1 MKGIFDFIFYKFH
14 YKVLAFVFAI
24 LLWLLATNKEITE
37 AEIRV
42 SINPIP
48 TGNYE
53 VVDYSPKEIELT
65 VEGYRKDL
73 LILREK
79 GQVNVL
85 LPKELSLRENGEGR
99 VSLKEENILL
109 PVSSAKIKKV
119 NPKYIEVKV
128 EKLIKKVVPVK
139 LEATGIRRNLKLIL
153 SPNYVIVYVPEKRKN
168 EVRLVKT
175 EKIDLSSIKG
185 NAEIYLNIVSKFRVE
200 PDRVKLIIR
209 TKQEGR

>member
-1 MKGIFDFIFYKFH
+1 MKRVLDLVFNKFH
-14 YKVLAFVFAI
+14 YKVLAFVFAV

-37 AEIRV
+37 TGIRV
-42 SINPIP
+42 SIKPIP

-53 VVDYSPKEIELT
+53 VIDYSPKEVELT

-79 GQVNVL
+79 SQVNVL
-85 LPKELSLRENGEGR
+85 LPKELNLKENGKGKIE
-99 VSLKEENILL
+99 LKEENILL
-109 PVSSAKIKKV
+109 PVSSARVKKV
-119 NPKYIEVKV
+119 NPEFIDVKV

-139 LEATGIRRNLKLIL
+139 LKAAGIRKNLKLIL
-153 SPNYVIVYVPEKRKN
+153 SPNYVIVYVPERRKN
-168 EVRLVKT
+168 KVHLVKT
-175 EKIDLSSIKG
+175 EEIDLSSIMG

-209 TKQEGR
+209 RKQEGR

>member
-1 MKGIFDFIFYKFH
+1 MKGILDFIFYKIH
-14 YKVLAFVFAI
+14 YKVLALVFAI

-42 SINPIP
+42 SITPVP

-53 VVDYSPKEIELT
+53 VVDYSPKKIELT

-79 GQVNVL
+79 GRVNVL
-85 LPKELSLRENGEGR
+85 LPKKLSLKENEEGKVR
-99 VSLKEENILL
+99 LKEENILL
-109 PVSSAKIKKV
+109 PVSSVKVKKV
-119 NPKYIEVKV
+119 NPKYIEIKI

-168 EVRLVKT
+168 EVHLVKT